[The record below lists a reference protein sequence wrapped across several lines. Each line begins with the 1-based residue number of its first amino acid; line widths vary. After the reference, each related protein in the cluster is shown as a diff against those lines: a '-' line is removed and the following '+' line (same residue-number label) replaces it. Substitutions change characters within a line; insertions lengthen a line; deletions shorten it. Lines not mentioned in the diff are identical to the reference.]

1 MGAILLYLSPF
12 AINTLKSLV

>member
-12 AINTLKSLV
+12 AINTIKNLV